1 MCPQWLVIVS
11 TITVMT
17 NSNLHSLHTGLYPT
31 PLGPVYS
38 ASKSGVIWYTLSVK
52 VRMLM
57 TDFPTW
63 LFANAGDNL
72 ICHPLNASELE
83 GLLMTAKT
91 PKSSWHRCFLCGCRN
106 LLRVKECVSTASARG
121 TQTLEW
127 AESCSKLDPNT

>member
-1 MCPQWLVIVS
+1 MVHTFCKGENANDRL
-11 TITVMT
+11 
-17 NSNLHSLHTGLYPT
+17 SNL
-31 PLGPVYS
+31 
-38 ASKSGVIWYTLSVK
+38 AFCKC
-52 VRMLM
+52 
-57 TDFPTW
+57 D
-63 LFANAGDNL
+63 L

-91 PKSSWHRCFLCGCRN
+91 PKSSWHRCFLCGYRN